1 MAFAATQTGESVFGN
16 LRVMYGTY
24 TQGNTD
30 TGGDIQTGLGQVMF
44 ATATAATKQ
53 VTDKGKVT
61 ITTADPTADVTGYWM
76 AMGY

>member
-24 TQGNTD
+24 TQANGD
-30 TGGDIQTGLGQVMF
+30 TGGDIQTGLGQVVSF
-44 ATATAATKQ
+44 QATAATKQ

-61 ITTADPTADVTGYWM
+61 ITTADPAGDVTGYWM
-76 AMGY
+76 AYGY